1 MSRDVGKISPSRM
14 SSPDMIHTL
23 TFTRFRITG
32 IIHAKNATANTLIRT
47 NQMIEDEPLNKII
60 PKNPNKR
67 IATSGI
73 KYFFI
78 RLPF

>member
-1 MSRDVGKISPSRM
+1 MGKISPSRM

-23 TFTRFRITG
+23 TFTRLRIMG
-32 IIHAKNATANTLIRT
+32 IIHAKNVAANTMIRT
-47 NQMIEDEPLNKII
+47 SQMIEDEPLNKII

-67 IATSGI
+67 IATSGN

>member
-1 MSRDVGKISPSRM
+1 M

-23 TFTRFRITG
+23 TFTRFRIMG
-32 IIHAKNATANTLIRT
+32 ITHAKSATANTMIRIS
-47 NQMIEDEPLNKII
+47 QMIEDEPQNKII

-67 IATSGI
+67 IATSGN

-78 RLPF
+78 RSPFLVSQGM